1 MLQQGEWQTM
11 SDYPPILRKVTHIN
25 SAGVKLYP
33 AEVGAL
39 GTGIKDDQY
48 KQHAPDLY
56 ELASQIQT
64 LASNASLIQ
73 LRSADSKPTELVG
86 LPVKEARKRL
96 KDGRTFMAPKISHQR
111 CMSVLLGRK
120 RMNLLH
126 SRVSIDDQGQSVIV
140 VGDGQTKQEYKR
152 SAPLPVNFFLQP
164 LPFHIDSDTGEV
176 FEDVALGY
184 IEACKNMGFLAE
196 LYRLSDYELG
206 AIVMLGSEYEH
217 GAARQIAKILA
228 SVCPGVRTN
237 WCSLVEPVHC
247 PLSLNAECELCVWY
261 GKRLEDS
268 SSILQTLIDFAA
280 PPVPLDESLPA
291 SSAPQ
296 MQHDDSLTR
305 SDEDQ
310 SLPHDSPELPDL
322 NDQPPTKT
330 TDWIVSAAF
339 RRECVD
345 TLGTNDPTALK
356 LLGLWFWGW
365 QDKDTKLPIASDE
378 ILASL
383 LGWEGRLKGKR
394 GVVKPALDILEKH
407 TRVRVTKHD
416 YQGQA
421 TCFDL
426 PDIPFK
432 LIDSAR
438 EQYIPIAEPVLLGT
452 GARVREYIGKQD
464 SWRRNVAEKSST
476 FYPSSVS
483 ERLINGL
490 NSLPANY
497 FRKLTTTHWE
507 TMLERALCLD
517 DEGRKSALK
526 TLRHINFHPQPV
538 YKRAKNTSRIYTV
551 GYSYQSLQRDLRN
564 TAFSGCLKVDLRHSQ
579 LSIACWM
586 YGFHELDTLLE
597 DGSAWTYLCGRSGL
611 TKDKIKTILYASLYM
626 LSLEFDPYSH
636 PALKDNLATRD
647 DLRRFIS
654 VKELRALFAA
664 REKYI
669 KNGLETVE
677 KDAFGNP
684 LKASD
689 YNVKLASLSQSYELK
704 ILSEATNYVL
714 NLKSNT
720 VCLWLHDGFFV
731 NGNSTKFKGISNNLK
746 KLVDKSLKEIGVISS
761 LESTFPVVN

>member
-1 MLQQGEWQTM
+1 MLQQGECKTM
-11 SDYPPILRKVTHIN
+11 SDFPPILRRVTHIN
-25 SAGVKLYP
+25 SAGVRLYP
-33 AEVGAL
+33 SQAHEL
-39 GTGIKDDQY
+39 GNGNTETKYQI
-48 KQHAPDLY
+48 HAPHLY

-96 KDGRTFMAPKISHQR
+96 KNGREYMPKTIMQQQAMR
-111 CMSVLLGRK
+111 VLLGRK
-120 RMNLLH
+120 RMTLLH
-126 SRVSIDDQGQSVIV
+126 SKVTIDERGITDYSYS
-140 VGDGQTKQEYKR
+140 DGNAVYTYKR

-176 FEDVALGY
+176 FDDIALGF
-184 IEACKNMGFLAE
+184 IQECKNMGFLAE
-196 LYRLSDYELG
+196 LYRISDDELC
-206 AIVMLGSEYEH
+206 AIVMLGSDYEH
-217 GAARQIAKILA
+217 GAALQIAKNLA
-228 SVCPGVRTN
+228 SFSTSVRAD
-237 WCSLVEPVHC
+237 WCSLTSAVHC
-247 PLSLNAECELCVWY
+247 PLSLNAECELCAWY

-268 SSILQTLIDFAA
+268 SSILQSLIDYVA
-280 PPVPLDESLPA
+280 PALSLEESLTA

-296 MQHDDSLTR
+296 MQHDDSLAGGE
-305 SDEDQ
+305 EDQ

-339 RRECVD
+339 RRRCVD

-356 LLGLWFWGW
+356 LLGQWFWGW
-365 QDKDTKLPIASDE
+365 QDKDTNLPIASNE

-394 GVVKPALDILEKH
+394 GVVKPALDILETH

-438 EQYIPIAEPVLLGT
+438 EQYIPIADPVLLGS
-452 GARVREYIGKQD
+452 GARVREHIKRQD
-464 SWRRNVAEKSST
+464 SWRRVVAESSSSN
-476 FYPSSVS
+476 YPSDVTDG
-483 ERLINGL
+483 LINSL
-490 NSLPANY
+490 NGLPANY
-497 FRKLTTTHWE
+497 FSKLTTTHWE
-507 TMLERALCLD
+507 TMMERALCLD
-517 DEGRKSALK
+517 DEGRESALK
-526 TLRHINFHPQPV
+526 TLRHISFFPQPI
-538 YKRAKNTSRIYTV
+538 YKRATNTSRIYTV

-586 YGFHELDTLLE
+586 YGYHELDSFLN
-597 DGSAWTYLCGRSGL
+597 DGSAWSYLCEKSGL
-611 TKDKIKTILYASLYM
+611 TKEQLKTILYASLYM
-626 LSLEFDPYSH
+626 RSLEFDPYSH

-647 DLRRFIS
+647 ELSRFIS

-689 YNVKLASLSQSYELK
+689 YNVRLASLSQSYELK

-720 VCLWLHDGFFV
+720 ICLWLHDGFYV
-731 NGNSTKFKGISNNLK
+731 NGNQTKFSGISNNLK
-746 KLVDKSLKEIGVISS
+746 KLVEESLKEIGVISS